1 MTYEPF
7 PRSVEDN
14 QNDLH
19 AWIGADGDRDDAAV
33 ALSVH
38 HQMRHMTRTMRTAI
52 LAGFPEPVEPE
63 LVPSKDF
70 NPPETFRRIDV
81 DADETTGPLR
91 PGKPYRESSVEDWPP
106 VVHEDQASTADVERI
121 LERLRA
127 L

>member
-14 QNDLH
+14 QNDLR

-38 HQMRHMTRTMRTAI
+38 HQMRHMSRTMRTAI

-63 LVPSKDF
+63 LVPYRDF
-70 NPPETFRRIDV
+70 LPP
-81 DADETTGPLR
+81 L
-91 PGKPYRESSVEDWPP
+91 
-106 VVHEDQASTADVERI
+106 VHEDQAGPADLGRI
-121 LERLRA
+121 LEGLRG